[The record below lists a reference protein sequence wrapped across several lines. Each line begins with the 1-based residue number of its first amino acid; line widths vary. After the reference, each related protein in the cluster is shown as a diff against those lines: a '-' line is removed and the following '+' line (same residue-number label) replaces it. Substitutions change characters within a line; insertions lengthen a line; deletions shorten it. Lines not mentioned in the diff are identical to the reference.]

1 MSHDSQSTKLANIAK
16 KINERHSGY
25 LDTLKQGYSELER
38 DDFIWHFLLQSFST
52 MGRSSGW
59 KGLIGNKDNYN
70 RITFQAL
77 SKHDAVTREKT
88 VKYVCR
94 TAKVRMPDKKAQY
107 ILGCYDL
114 VTKLGGLKAT
124 KSMLLAEPGREA
136 KIKFLKQ
143 FPGIGPKY
151 ARNIMMDVY
160 HEDFRDSIAIDARI
174 KAISETLGLSFRKY
188 EEHEKFFQDVAS
200 KAGLNGWELDR
211 LMYNFRDDF
220 ERGITNA

>member
-1 MSHDSQSTKLANIAK
+1 MSHDIQSTKLATIAIT
-16 KINERHSGY
+16 INQQHSGY
-25 LDTLKQGYSELER
+25 LDSLKEGCSELER
-38 DDFIWHFLLQSFST
+38 DDFVWHFLLQSFST

-70 RITFQAL
+70 QITYEAL
-77 SKHDAVTREKT
+77 SKLNPAAREKA
-88 VKYVCR
+88 VKTVCR
-94 TAKVRMPDKKAQY
+94 AAKVRMPDKKAEY

-114 VTKLGGLKAT
+114 VTKLGGLKST
-124 KSMLLAEPGREA
+124 KNKLLAESGQEA

-160 HEDFRDSIAIDARI
+160 HEDFRDSIAIDIRI
-174 KAISETLGLSFRKY
+174 KAISEALGLSFKKY
-188 EEHEKFFQDVAS
+188 EEHQQFFLDVAN

-211 LMYNFRDDF
+211 LMYNFREDF
-220 ERGITNA
+220 ERKITNA

>member
-1 MSHDSQSTKLANIAK
+1 MSHDMQSTKLANIAK
-16 KINERHSGY
+16 TINKQHSGY
-25 LDTLKQGYSELER
+25 LDSLKEGYRELDR
-38 DDFIWHFLLQSFST
+38 DDFVWHFLLQSFST

-70 RITFQAL
+70 QITYEAL
-77 SKHDAVTREKT
+77 SKLNHAAREKT
-88 VKYVCR
+88 VKFVCR
-94 TAKVRMPDKKAQY
+94 AAKVRMPDKKAEY

-114 VTKLGGLKAT
+114 VTKLGGLKST
-124 KSMLLAEPGREA
+124 KSMLLAEPGREE

-174 KAISETLGLSFRKY
+174 KAISEALGLSFKKY
-188 EEHEKFFQDVAS
+188 EEHEQFFLDVAS
-200 KAGLNGWELDR
+200 KAGLSGWELDR
-211 LMYNFRDDF
+211 LMYNFREDF
-220 ERGITNA
+220 ERNITNA

>member
-1 MSHDSQSTKLANIAK
+1 MSHDIQSTKLANIAAT
-16 KINERHSGY
+16 INKQHSGY
-25 LDTLKQGYSELER
+25 LDSLKEGYCELER
-38 DDFIWHFLLQSFST
+38 DDFVWHFLLQSFST

-70 RITFQAL
+70 QITYAAL
-77 SKHDAVTREKT
+77 SKLNPAEREKT
-88 VKYVCR
+88 VKSVCR
-94 TAKVRMPDKKAQY
+94 VAKVRMPDKKAEY

-114 VTKLGGLKAT
+114 VTKLGGLKST
-124 KSMLLAEPGREA
+124 KSILLAQSGREA

-174 KAISETLGLSFRKY
+174 KAISEALGLSFKKY
-188 EEHEKFFQDVAS
+188 EEHEQFFLDVAS

-211 LMYNFRDDF
+211 LMYNFREDF
-220 ERGITNA
+220 ERNITNA